1 MAEKPQDSTT
11 KELIRYIVG
20 ALRPELRN
28 MATKIVGILPEPLRK
43 VWVGRVIGAFAQF
56 VEKRNIFGLQE
67 SISDMIEII
76 ADEIGKQIQVN
87 KERVKRELNLEQI
100 KNLLLQRLEQARQKI
115 SEAENI
121 SSALEKEKKILEAET
136 ELLIAY
142 ITTLTELNKKIEGIL
157 LPEKAKKIDWNKI
170 FQVIYNKLGKLK
182 NAIRD
187 KAIALDEKAEE
198 IGRKI
203 KRIRR
208 KIRSAGLIKRED
220 LEE

>member
-157 LPEKAKKIDWNKI
+157 PPEKAKKIDWNKI

>member
-87 KERVKRELNLEQI
+87 KERVRKELNLEHI
-100 KNLLLQRLEQARQKI
+100 KNLLLQRLEEARQKI

-121 SSALEKEKKILEAET
+121 SSALEKEKKILEAEA

-157 LPEKAKKIDWNKI
+157 PPEKAKKIDWNKI

-187 KAIALDEKAEE
+187 KAIVLDEKAEE
-198 IGRKI
+198 IAHRI

-208 KIRSAGLIKRED
+208 KIRGAGLIKRED

>member
-100 KNLLLQRLEQARQKI
+100 KNLLLQRLEQARQKV

-157 LPEKAKKIDWNKI
+157 PPEKAKKIDWNKI

>member
-20 ALRPELRN
+20 ALRPELRSI
-28 MATKIVGILPEPLRK
+28 AIKIVGILPEPLRK

-87 KERVKRELNLEQI
+87 KERVRKELNLEHI
-100 KNLLLQRLEQARQKI
+100 KNLLLQRLEEARQKI

-121 SSALEKEKKILEAET
+121 SSALEKEKKILEAEA

-157 LPEKAKKIDWNKI
+157 PPEKAKKIDWNKI

-187 KAIALDEKAEE
+187 KAIVLDEKAEE
-198 IGRKI
+198 IAHRI

-208 KIRSAGLIKRED
+208 KIRGAGLIKRED